1 MPNTEQ
7 PYACVDMM
15 MVGVILDKVRA
26 GKISKSPNESTLE
39 ILWGE
44 DGFEP
49 NEIPNSF
56 TSNSSLFHHFRV
68 KTGKI
73 KNKLFKFI
81 SIF

>member
-49 NEIPNSF
+49 NEIPDLF
-56 TSNSSLFHHFRV
+56 TSNSSLFHHFWV

-73 KNKLFKFI
+73 KNKLLKFI